1 VKVAAT
7 VEGLA
12 MPTAAVVAPLGI
24 AWYRSEEQQANDEKC
39 R

>member
-1 VKVAAT
+1 VEVVAIAEVVATAT
-7 VEGLA
+7 V
-12 MPTAAVVAPLGI
+12 MAPLGI